1 MTEREIR
8 LTQEEIQLLTAR
20 RLNVLRLKMRRQP
33 EYSNLK
39 VGFYNPTKV
48 ARNGEQYAGS
58 KIFGAYS
65 DDGEWGLKCPYGQP
79 GDRLRAGDMLL
90 EITDI
95 GAKYYEDINSWYWML
110 EVKRL
115 EEE

>member
-1 MTEREIR
+1 MKERKIR
-8 LTQEEIQLLTAR
+8 LTQKEIQLLVER

-48 ARNGEQYAGS
+48 ARDGEQYPGNI
-58 KIFGAYS
+58 IFGAYS

-79 GDRLRAGDMLL
+79 GDRLRSKDVLM

-95 GAKYYEDINSWYWML
+95 GAKYYEDMGWYWML
-110 EVKRL
+110 EVKTIK
-115 EEE
+115 EG